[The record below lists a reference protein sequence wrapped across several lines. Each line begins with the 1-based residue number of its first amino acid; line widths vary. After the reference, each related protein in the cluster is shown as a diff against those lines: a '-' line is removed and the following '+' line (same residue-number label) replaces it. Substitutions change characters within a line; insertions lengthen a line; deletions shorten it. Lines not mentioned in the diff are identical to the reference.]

1 MPKANKFAKSVS
13 LDDLPDNE
21 KGKPVPMVSLFD
33 QKNVKGWWPMYEEG
47 GPDQPRELTVSM
59 RSKEDSFV
67 TLWLTSSVLLVKF
80 LIFMDPLSLGMIF
93 SMLPVFTFRVK

>member
-47 GPDQPRELTVSM
+47 GPDQPRELTVS
-59 RSKEDSFV
+59 
-67 TLWLTSSVLLVKF
+67 
-80 LIFMDPLSLGMIF
+80 I
-93 SMLPVFTFRVK
+93 

>member
-1 MPKANKFAKSVS
+1 MYNVTICVLTTKDYSCYLKHPSCYLKHPFSPGLLELNLNFMPKANKFAKSVS

-47 GPDQPRELTVSM
+47 GPDTPRELTVSNH
-59 RSKEDSFV
+59 
-67 TLWLTSSVLLVKF
+67 
-80 LIFMDPLSLGMIF
+80 
-93 SMLPVFTFRVK
+93 

>member
-1 MPKANKFAKSVS
+1 MPKANKFPKSVT

-47 GPDQPRELTVSM
+47 GPDTPRELTVYIKMNSIYIYII
-59 RSKEDSFV
+59 
-67 TLWLTSSVLLVKF
+67 LH
-80 LIFMDPLSLGMIF
+80 LSYCI
-93 SMLPVFTFRVK
+93 

>member
-33 QKNVKGWWPMYEEG
+33 QKSVKGWWPCYEEG
-47 GPDQPRELTVSM
+47 GPDVPRELTGKM
-59 RSKEDSFV
+59 EMELEILSKEDSEAKPAGKGRDEPNENPH
-67 TLWLTSSVLLVKF
+67 LK
-80 LIFMDPLSLGMIF
+80 DP
-93 SMLPVFTFRVK
+93 K